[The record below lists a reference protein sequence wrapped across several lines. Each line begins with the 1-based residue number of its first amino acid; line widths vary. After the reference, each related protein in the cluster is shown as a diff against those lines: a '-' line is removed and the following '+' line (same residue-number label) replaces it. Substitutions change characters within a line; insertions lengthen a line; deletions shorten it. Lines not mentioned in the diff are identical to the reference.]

1 VKDYASIAT
10 QYARDVC
17 AGNIPACK
25 WVRLACQRHLSD
37 LERSESEDESFPYVF
52 NPELT
57 APDSGKPY
65 RPADRVCYFAELMPH
80 VKGVWASRGELIRL
94 EPWQV
99 FVLASIFGWIHRG
112 TLMRRFTKADLFVP
126 RKNAKSAIAAVIA
139 LYLFAADGEYGAEV
153 YSGATSERQ
162 AGEVFLPAKEMA
174 RKSPEFRARFGVL
187 VGAKNIVVLDTNS
200 KFERLIGKPGDGAS
214 PHGAI
219 HDEYHEHPTSEQY
232 DAMATG
238 MGARTQPL
246 QLVITTA
253 GVNIGGPC
261 HYHQKELEKILQ
273 GTDAEESSDHRWGI
287 IYTID
292 DDDDWTDPQV
302 LRKANPNL
310 GVSINAENL
319 RLDHATAVRDPRKAT
334 IFRTKH
340 LNQWVGAANS
350 WLNLPNLLKSVDK
363 TLRLE
368 QQFEREENVVG
379 LDLASKT
386 DVASKAMVFEREIE
400 GVMHYYVFW
409 RHWLPAAAIQKPEN
423 DRYRGWLAGGHVVQ
437 TPGNMIDL
445 KRIEADVVN
454 DNETYPAREVAMD
467 AWGSREIAPSLTDEG
482 LTVVDVPMQTRHLS
496 APMKTI
502 AALIDGGRMHL
513 ADDPPA
519 IWMLSNVECYED
531 RNENVFPRKPKPE
544 LKIDAAVALI
554 VAMSRVIVPE
564 EESGGTVYEELARLR
579 RQQQAE
585 HQGAAA

>member
-1 VKDYASIAT
+1 MKDYASIAT

-17 AGNIPACK
+17 AGSIPACK
-25 WVRLACQRHLSD
+25 WVRLACQRHLRD
-37 LERSESEDESFPYVF
+37 LERSESGDETFPYVF
-52 NPELT
+52 NPEIK

-80 VKGVWASRGELIRL
+80 VKGDWALRGELIRL

-99 FVLASIFGWIHRG
+99 FVLASIFGWINRVS
-112 TLMRRFTKADLFVP
+112 LKRRFTKADLFVP
-126 RKNAKSAIAAVIA
+126 RKNAKSAIAAIIA

-238 MGARTQPL
+238 MGARSQAL

-261 HYHQKELEKILQ
+261 YYHQKELEKILE
-273 GTDAEESSDHRWGI
+273 GVDGADVAEHRWGI

-292 DDDDWTDPQV
+292 DGDDWTDPQV

-310 GVSINAENL
+310 GVSINEESML
-319 RLDHATAVRDPRKAT
+319 RDHATAVRDPRKAT

-340 LNQWVGAANS
+340 LNQWVGAAHS
-350 WLNLPNLLKSVDK
+350 WLNLPNLTKAVDK
-363 TLRLE
+363 SLHLS
-368 QQFEREENVVG
+368 QFEGEECTAG

-386 DVASKAMVFEREIE
+386 DVASKALVFERVVD
-400 GVMHYYVFW
+400 GVKHYYAFW
-409 RHWLPAAAIQKPEN
+409 RHWLPEAAIQKPEN

-445 KRIEADVVN
+445 KRIEIDVTDTAESHVV
-454 DNETYPAREVAMD
+454 TSVAMD
-467 AWGSREIAPSLTDEG
+467 AWGSREIAPSLEQSG
-482 LTVVDVPMQTRHLS
+482 FTVVDVPMQTRHLS
-496 APMKTI
+496 GPMKYI
-502 AALIDGGRMHL
+502 SALVDGGRFHF
-513 ADDPPA
+513 ADDPAA
-519 IWMLSNVECYED
+519 IWMLSNVECIED
-531 RNENVFPRKPKPE
+531 RNENIFPRKPKPE
-544 LKIDAAVALI
+544 LKIDAAIALI
-554 VAMSRVIVPE
+554 VAMSRYVSGEAE
-564 EESGGTVYEELARLR
+564 ERSFWEQEE
-579 RQQQAE
+579 
-585 HQGAAA
+585 AAA